1 MRDPGTG
8 LLSQLSASQ
17 HQTISRGVPHGV
29 LHGVP
34 HVVLHGVLHGV
45 LHVLPDV
52 VSDDLSSRPAPLLV
66 GQSVAAQPDVE
77 RGETAWC

>member
-8 LLSQLSASQ
+8 LLSPLSASQ

-29 LHGVP
+29 P
-34 HVVLHGVLHGV
+34 HGVLRGV

>member
-8 LLSQLSASQ
+8 LLSPLSASQ
-17 HQTISRGVPHGV
+17 HQTISRGVP
-29 LHGVP
+29 
-34 HVVLHGVLHGV
+34 HGV

>member
-17 HQTISRGVPHGV
+17 HQTISRVVLHGV
-29 LHGVP
+29 LHV
-34 HVVLHGVLHGV
+34 VLHGV